1 VSSEDPEDRVGRL
14 DRRLRQVE
22 ENLRRLE
29 GLVLFALCGS
39 AAMILAHI
47 ALDLLDR
54 TNFP

>member
-1 VSSEDPEDRVGRL
+1 MSSEDPEDRVGRL